1 MFSHLLLCGI
11 IRNIIRKSSDDFNTK
26 QAEIFKFS
34 IDGASL
40 RICRGETQ
48 SGDILKKEKHQNW
61 QGKVVEEKWKAIS
74 KQFCKKI
81 YSLVRQR

>member
-1 MFSHLLLCGI
+1 MFSHLLLCG
-11 IRNIIRKSSDDFNTK
+11 IIRKSSDDFNTK

-48 SGDILKKEKHQNW
+48 SGDILKKGKTPKPTG
-61 QGKVVEEKWKAIS
+61 QGG
-74 KQFCKKI
+74 
-81 YSLVRQR
+81 